1 MAIPTARTP
10 MANPTPT
17 TVTDPNGTIEP
28 AANTSPQ
35 LFIPESSPITPI
47 PSSPITPI
55 SPFSVGNLIHPLIP
69 PLSPIDSPCP
79 SDLNKETTTADPPT
93 PCSSSSEEM
102 PLSNTPK
109 HTKSSEKIKVKPPK
123 KNSPALLTKKG
134 KKQKSPP
141 LPIVKRK
148 LSQSRSK
155 IVTKSDE
162 DSEYQLPEASIA
174 SEASETSEESYLSDP
189 NSLPDDSDD
198 KEPSSDDQENLPPS
212 PKNRTKSSFRPS
224 SKNRKNVSPPLP
236 KIRKNSHQTKINND
250 RHYQQPETSDST
262 SSDNADDKGDGSDED
277 QDEDDDALPKRRPFP
292 PDDVEQTPSS
302 GKKKEKAKSASGNK
316 RTKGNKKKIQKKS
329 ASFKESEE
337 AEVESDVAHILQA
350 DDSFLGNQT
359 AGDESIANHTAEGSF
374 LANQTAGDASLL
386 DQTAETA
393 CDNSLLNPGDETIQ
407 TGEDESFLANHTAA
421 AEENSVQS
429 QKPPP
434 KSQPASRL
442 RLLLKLP
449 KLPASGDE
457 LRPDSKPPS
466 PPLPPES
473 ARRRSTRQKK

>member
-28 AANTSPQ
+28 AANTSPR

-93 PCSSSSEEM
+93 PCS
-102 PLSNTPK
+102 L
-109 HTKSSEKIKVKPPK
+109 
-123 KNSPALLTKKG
+123 
-134 KKQKSPP
+134 
-141 LPIVKRK
+141 
-148 LSQSRSK
+148 SK

-224 SKNRKNVSPPLP
+224 SKNRKNVSTLLP

-262 SSDNADDKGDGSDED
+262 SSDDADDEGDGSDED
-277 QDEDDDALPKRRPFP
+277 QDEDDDALPKRRPSEKEWFL
-292 PDDVEQTPSS
+292 PDMSKSYETYIDHGCTLNKQGYPIYPNGRTTFVRLPQDNVTNFGSVGFSKTQTTSYRS
-302 GKKKEKAKSASGNK
+302 N
-316 RTKGNKKKIQKKS
+316 RTWKVTRY
-329 ASFKESEE
+329 FC
-337 AEVESDVAHILQA
+337 
-350 DDSFLGNQT
+350 LG
-359 AGDESIANHTAEGSF
+359 A
-374 LANQTAGDASLL
+374 LV
-386 DQTAETA
+386 
-393 CDNSLLNPGDETIQ
+393 CDNSSCEW
-407 TGEDESFLANHTAA
+407 TG
-421 AEENSVQS
+421 
-429 QKPPP
+429 PPP
-434 KSQPASRL
+434 TGKGGQE
-442 RLLLKLP
+442 KLEQ
-449 KLPASGDE
+449 G
-457 LRPDSKPPS
+457 
-466 PPLPPES
+466 
-473 ARRRSTRQKK
+473 

>member
-1 MAIPTARTP
+1 
-10 MANPTPT
+10 
-17 TVTDPNGTIEP
+17 
-28 AANTSPQ
+28 
-35 LFIPESSPITPI
+35 
-47 PSSPITPI
+47 
-55 SPFSVGNLIHPLIP
+55 
-69 PLSPIDSPCP
+69 
-79 SDLNKETTTADPPT
+79 
-93 PCSSSSEEM
+93 M

-109 HTKSSEKIKVKPPK
+109 HTKSSKKIKVKPPK

-141 LPIVKRK
+141 SPIVKRK

-250 RHYQQPETSDST
+250 RHYQQPETGFLDIW
-262 SSDNADDKGDGSDED
+262 
-277 QDEDDDALPKRRPFP
+277 
-292 PDDVEQTPSS
+292 DDVEQTPSS

-393 CDNSLLNPGDETIQ
+393 CDDSLLNPGDETIQ

>member
-1 MAIPTARTP
+1 

-28 AANTSPQ
+28 AANTSPR

-102 PLSNTPK
+102 PLLNTPK

-141 LPIVKRK
+141 SPIVKRK

-212 PKNRTKSSFRPS
+212 PKNRTKSSFCPS

-250 RHYQQPETSDST
+250 RHYQQPET
-262 SSDNADDKGDGSDED
+262 
-277 QDEDDDALPKRRPFP
+277 FP

-393 CDNSLLNPGDETIQ
+393 CDDSLLNPGDETIQ

>member
-1 MAIPTARTP
+1 MCHLVKPL
-10 MANPTPT
+10 N
-17 TVTDPNGTIEP
+17 VE
-28 AANTSPQ
+28 
-35 LFIPESSPITPI
+35 
-47 PSSPITPI
+47 
-55 SPFSVGNLIHPLIP
+55 VKIHGG
-69 PLSPIDSPCP
+69 SGRRRQ
-79 SDLNKETTTADPPT
+79 
-93 PCSSSSEEM
+93 CSSSQR
-102 PLSNTPK
+102 PTSNNK
-109 HTKSSEKIKVKPPK
+109 
-123 KNSPALLTKKG
+123 
-134 KKQKSPP
+134 
-141 LPIVKRK
+141 
-148 LSQSRSK
+148 
-155 IVTKSDE
+155 
-162 DSEYQLPEASIA
+162 
-174 SEASETSEESYLSDP
+174 
-189 NSLPDDSDD
+189 
-198 KEPSSDDQENLPPS
+198 
-212 PKNRTKSSFRPS
+212 
-224 SKNRKNVSPPLP
+224 
-236 KIRKNSHQTKINND
+236 
-250 RHYQQPETSDST
+250 
-262 SSDNADDKGDGSDED
+262 
-277 QDEDDDALPKRRPFP
+277 
-292 PDDVEQTPSS
+292 DDVEQTPSS

-350 DDSFLGNQT
+350 NDSFLGNQT